1 MLPDLTLVQEILPE
15 TTIVV
20 AVLSTVELALEVVVT
35 RRAILVTRCL
45 ATMVD
50 DFLDPPFLA
59 SGCGVNGLIAVITGI
74 GNTLSDVVTL
84 GLQHV
89 RQVELKC
96 SLVPTHNE
104 QIWIAM
110 GMDAEQ
116 GADAGCIFV
125 FQVLLT
131 FADDLIVNTRFLD
144 LKTRRI
150 Y

>member
-59 SGCGVNGLIAVITGI
+59 IACGVNGLIAVITGI

-89 RQVELKC
+89 RQVELK
-96 SLVPTHNE
+96 
-104 QIWIAM
+104 
-110 GMDAEQ
+110 
-116 GADAGCIFV
+116 
-125 FQVLLT
+125 
-131 FADDLIVNTRFLD
+131 
-144 LKTRRI
+144 
-150 Y
+150 